1 MPKELSFTPLPAIEG
16 GQPAP
21 CLCCG
26 PRLSQ
31 LCEESRIA
39 VGFGYAALTKNGEV
53 IWQENTHE
61 WEDCLTVAQAE
72 ALAAADPD
80 NDWRIVLHGPLR
92 GQTYQRH
99 GAMQWMLVEKN
110 EGFA

>member
-1 MPKELSFTPLPAIEG
+1 MNTEQNKFLLPATEG
-16 GQPAP
+16 NQPSP

-26 PRLSQ
+26 PRLSH

-39 VGFGYAALTKNGEV
+39 VGLGFAALTKNGEV
-53 IWQENTHE
+53 IWQEDNHE
-61 WEDCLTVAQAE
+61 WNDCMTVAQADKI
-72 ALAAADPD
+72 AAADPL

-99 GAMQWMLVEKN
+99 GDMKWVLVEKN